1 MRHSC
6 SSLHPQQQLSWS
18 AEVDAPDVLAKHVRR
33 PVQKLLVV
41 LPHLHLDHRGG
52 MVFFDVVYFDDG

>member
-41 LPHLHLDHRGG
+41 LPHLHLDHG
-52 MVFFDVVYFDDG
+52 VVYFDVVSCEYG